1 MVTCIAISG
10 DFTRRARRGQFRDV
24 RRFLDRPSYPQ
35 LVVPGNHDVPL
46 FNLAARFLDPY
57 GGYRRYIQQEL
68 ESVYE
73 TEDMIVV
80 GLNSARGLP
89 FPAADG

>member
-1 MVTCIAISG
+1 M
-10 DFTRRARRGQFRDV
+10 
-24 RRFLDRPSYPQ
+24 
-35 LVVPGNHDVPL
+35 VPGNHDVPL